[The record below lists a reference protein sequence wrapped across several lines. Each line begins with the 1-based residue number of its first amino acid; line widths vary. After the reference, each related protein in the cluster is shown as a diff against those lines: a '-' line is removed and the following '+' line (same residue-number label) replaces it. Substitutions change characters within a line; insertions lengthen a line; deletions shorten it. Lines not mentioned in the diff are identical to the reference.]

1 MLKLIS
7 FEFHLTEDRFS
18 AEEFL
23 FKILLN
29 DEWTHI
35 SDAEQQVPLITT
47 GDTPTSWSQ
56 LYFSNTC
63 TVSAQRPTSVLW
75 DRNLKQ
81 GSFAGKI
88 LWKPT
93 QVCLLWY
100 FHATDLARGGVKLV
114 SRVTIHSKSLV
125 AQFWVKSSPYL
136 EIIDAFLLKNY
147 PHPNFGNSF
156 NVVPH
161 KICASPYP
169 EALAVNFCTYYSPLL
184 YASLNNKD

>member
-1 MLKLIS
+1 MNT
-7 FEFHLTEDRFS
+7 HLGCRAAS
-18 AEEFL
+18 
-23 FKILLN
+23 
-29 DEWTHI
+29 
-35 SDAEQQVPLITT
+35 VPLITT
-47 GDTPTSWSQ
+47 GDTPASWSQ

-125 AQFWVKSSPYL
+125 AHFWVKSSPYL
-136 EIIDAFLLKNY
+136 EIIDAFLLKIIRIQTLATV
-147 PHPNFGNSF
+147 F
-156 NVVPH
+156 NVLPR

-169 EALAVNFCTYYSPLL
+169 EALAVNFCSHYSPLL
-184 YASLNNKD
+184 YTSLNNKD

>member
-1 MLKLIS
+1 MTSSGLPQV
-7 FEFHLTEDRFS
+7 DRFES
-18 AEEFL
+18 KNKSNCKL
-23 FKILLN
+23 
-29 DEWTHI
+29 WTVKVDFIWVPFNPGSVLSRGVSVQDIAQWRVNTHLGCRAA
-35 SDAEQQVPLITT
+35 SVPLITT
-47 GDTPTSWSQ
+47 GDTPASWSQ

-125 AQFWVKSSPYL
+125 AHFWVKSSPYL

-156 NVVPH
+156 
-161 KICASPYP
+161 
-169 EALAVNFCTYYSPLL
+169 
-184 YASLNNKD
+184 

>member
-1 MLKLIS
+1 MNT
-7 FEFHLTEDRFS
+7 HLGCRAAS
-18 AEEFL
+18 
-23 FKILLN
+23 
-29 DEWTHI
+29 
-35 SDAEQQVPLITT
+35 VPLITT
-47 GDTPTSWSQ
+47 GDTPASWSQ

-75 DRNLKQ
+75 DRNSKQ

-125 AQFWVKSSPYL
+125 AHFWVKSSPYL
-136 EIIDAFLLKNY
+136 EIIDAFLLKKLSASKLWQQFLTFFLAKSVRHHT
-147 PHPNFGNSF
+147 PKHWLLIF
-156 NVVPH
+156 VV
-161 KICASPYP
+161 IIS
-169 EALAVNFCTYYSPLL
+169 LFCIPV
-184 YASLNNKD
+184 